1 MTGALKEPP
10 RSFGFAHGKRRRSRA
25 LGGVRL
31 APPPMAEL
39 EFSVEIAAPPD
50 RVFVFFVPQ
59 RMPYWYGAE
68 VESQFEVQ
76 DGAAEFQVGLKVR
89 ITGRLGRKEVTHTAV
104 VTGYQWGRLL
114 EWRFQDK
121 YGVRGLQRWEVEAA
135 PSGTRVRMHDSYQLP
150 GRLGRFADWLLTR
163 HGVARRD
170 RSDLARLKKVAE
182 RR

>member
-1 MTGALKEPP
+1 
-10 RSFGFAHGKRRRSRA
+10 
-25 LGGVRL
+25 
-31 APPPMAEL
+31 MAEL

-68 VESQFEVQ
+68 MESQFEVQ

-114 EWRFQDK
+114 EWRFQDE

-150 GRLGRFADWLLTR
+150 GRLGRLADRLLTR
-163 HGVARRD
+163 YSVARRD
-170 RSDLARLKKVAE
+170 RSDLARLKKLAE